1 MQQHIPL
8 NEIQRHKNAPKF
20 ALFNLGFRPF
30 FLLSAIFSI
39 VSISAWIQLYMAGK
53 PVNMPNI
60 SGAQW
65 HAHEMLY
72 GYTFAVIAGFLLTA
86 VKNWTGVQTLH
97 GKSLMALVGAWVL
110 ARILMLVAPSFV
122 GLAGL
127 VALVD
132 LAFNIG
138 LAIAVLMPI
147 AKVKQWRQSGILA
160 KVFLL
165 TLGNMAF
172 YAQALGLWANGAQAS
187 MYLGLFL
194 IVSLILVI
202 SRRVLPMFIERGV
215 EEKVLLKQHKWAD
228 ISIMVLLVGLLINA
242 LSLQHTLVNLTLG
255 CAVFLVNGFRLFY
268 WHTKGIWKVPLLWSF
283 YCGLWLINLGFLLF
297 GLQTVLSNAHLIF
310 AIHLWAIGGIGLI
323 TLSMMAR
330 VSLGHTGRNIH
341 QPPNLM
347 RYAFVLLIVSA
358 LTRAVMPMLVS
369 QPYKLWISIAAV
381 CWIIAFGLFVGN
393 YARMLISPRIDGGQG

>member
-1 MQQHIPL
+1 MQQHIPV
-8 NEIQRHKNAPKF
+8 NDIQRQKNAPKF

-30 FLLSAIFSI
+30 FLLSAIFAV
-39 VSISAWIQLYMAGK
+39 VSISAWIHLYMAGK
-53 PVNMPNI
+53 PINMPNI

-86 VKNWTGVQTLH
+86 VKNWTGLQTLH
-97 GKSLMALVGAWVL
+97 GKSLMALAGAWAL

-122 GLAGL
+122 ALI
-127 VALVD
+127 ALVD

-165 TLGNMAF
+165 TVGNMAF

-215 EEKVLLKQHKWAD
+215 EEKVQLKQHKWAD

-242 LSLQHTLVNLTLG
+242 LSLQHAEVNLTLAS
-255 CAVFLVNGFRLFY
+255 AVFLVNGFRLFY

-297 GLQTVLSNAHLIF
+297 GLQTVLSSEHLIF

-341 QPPNLM
+341 QPPKLM
-347 RYAFVLLIVSA
+347 RYAFVLLAISA
-358 LTRAVMPMLVS
+358 LVRAVMPMLVS
-369 QPYKLWISIAAV
+369 QSYKLWISVAAV
-381 CWIIAFGLFVGN
+381 CWIIAFGLFVAN

>member
-8 NEIQRHKNAPKF
+8 NEIQRPKNTPKF

-39 VSISAWIQLYMAGK
+39 VSISAWIHLYMANK
-53 PVNMPNI
+53 PINIPNI

-97 GKSLMALVGAWVL
+97 GKSLMALVGAWAL
-110 ARILMLVAPSFV
+110 ARILMLVAPS
-122 GLAGL
+122 L
-127 VALVD
+127 VALIALVD

-215 EEKVLLKQHKWAD
+215 EEKVQLKQHKWAD

-242 LSLQHTLVNLTLG
+242 LSLQHTLVNLTLA
-255 CAVFLVNGFRLFY
+255 CAVFLVNGYRLIG
-268 WHTKGIWKVPLLWSF
+268 WHTKGIWQVPLLWSF

-297 GLQTVLSNAHLIF
+297 GLQTVLSSAHLIF

-341 QPPNLM
+341 QPPKLM

-358 LTRAVMPMLVS
+358 LVRAVMPMLVS
-369 QPYKLWISIAAV
+369 QSYKLWISIAAISWV
-381 CWIIAFGLFVGN
+381 AAFGLFIAN
-393 YARMLISPRIDGGQG
+393 YARMLMSPRIDGGQG